1 MSTDV
6 MSIPTGTSSSED
18 LNDPRLGNEGEL
30 RELVYQALERD
41 GLISRL
47 KAQLRAAVFTAI
59 EKAANSNGTNSHTPV
74 IDGPHGRICR
84 ALVQDWLEHSRL
96 LYTEDV
102 FRVETTGPN
111 QPAPLNRHE
120 LFEQLQ
126 IKSNQNS
133 SQPILHALIEHGS
146 SSRVA
151 TPVSPSTKSL
161 PDHIKQSIDN
171 KFPTEKINHLSDLH
185 DHFRALFSSAFP
197 SSVLDAYLNQM
208 IPSSSTSLPKYTYED
223 ICLKWIQACSNALS
237 PQPIPSKQTSST

>member
-18 LNDPRLGNEGEL
+18 LNDPRLSNEGEL

-59 EKAANSNGTNSHTPV
+59 EKAANTNGTNSHTPI
-74 IDGPHGRICR
+74 IDGTHGRVCR

-120 LFEQLQ
+120 LLEQLQ
-126 IKSNQNS
+126 IKSNQNH
-133 SQPILHALIEHGS
+133 SQPVLHTLIEHGS

-151 TPVSPSTKSL
+151 TPVGISTNSL
-161 PDHIKQSIDN
+161 PDHIKQSIDHR
-171 KFPTEKINHLSDLH
+171 FPTEKINNLSDLH
-185 DHFRALFSSAFP
+185 EHFRTLFSSAFP
-197 SSVLDAYLNQM
+197 PSVLDVYLNQM
-208 IPSSSTSLPKYTYED
+208 IPSSSSSLPKYTYED

-237 PQPIPSKQTSST
+237 PQPMHSKPPPST